1 MTRLA
6 DDGNMPADDAIARA
20 ANDVAD
26 GRPVDW
32 AALGGELQGSEA
44 LEQLECLRVIGA
56 IADLHRSGD
65 ESTQP
70 LDQTAALDSSH
81 APPENTGEPWGR
93 YRLLGSVGSG
103 TFGSVYRAW
112 DPELER
118 EIAIK
123 ILHRHVADAELTKRL
138 LQEGRALAKVR
149 HPNVV
154 SVYGVE
160 SNENHVGLVME
171 FVRGE
176 TLEKTMSGG
185 HKLNPREAVNVGQ
198 DVCRAL
204 AAVHHA
210 GFVHRDVT
218 SRNIMR
224 DLGGRIVLMDFGTG
238 LQTTEGAAPG
248 FAKIAGTPMYMAPEV
263 LAGQPPSPCSDVYSV
278 GVLLYHLVT
287 RKYPV
292 EGRTMDELRAAHM
305 VGRRTPLSERDSDL
319 PIAFIRAV
327 EHALAANP
335 QQRCPSAG
343 LLLQELAAVVDSKRR
358 STSAYALLA
367 VEALAGGALGLTALG
382 AINTRFFNVTLGRS
396 EFANESVVDWLYW
409 GASSLVAPGVVVTFA
424 MLALAVLAV
433 SIRLLLNVSPTTRSL
448 KSAAVNAARR
458 FRLDDVATLS
468 SCVLLL
474 SASTL
479 AATFWYFKPFILSLF
494 AITGISNAPR
504 ESLSFLAPQFSP
516 YHFLYRKAFTGVI
529 IGCLALWYPAI
540 WLARRKGE
548 SINPA
553 ILAGGVA
560 VLLLSLLLLDFP
572 YRLVVKGKREFEA
585 VKWSGDSCF
594 VLGER
599 QAHLLLFC
607 PEAGTPRNRIVRNDD
622 PNLERLG
629 FVKDIFADVAKLK

>member
-1 MTRLA
+1 MTRQA

-26 GRPVDW
+26 GRAVDW
-32 AALGGELQGSEA
+32 AALGGRVQGSQA
-44 LEQLECLRVIGA
+44 LEQLECLRIIGA

-70 LDQTAALDSSH
+70 VDQTGPLDSSH
-81 APPENTGEPWGR
+81 APPENAGEPWGR

-185 HKLNPREAVNVGQ
+185 HKLNPREAANVGQ

-238 LQTTEGAAPG
+238 LQTTEGVAPG
-248 FAKIAGTPMYMAPEV
+248 LAKIAGTPMYMAPEV
-263 LAGQPPSPCSDVYSV
+263 LAGQPASPCSDVYSL

-292 EGRTMDELRAAHM
+292 EGRTMDELRGAHM
-305 VGRRTPLSERDSDL
+305 VGRRTPLAERDPDL
-319 PIAFIRAV
+319 PIRFIQAV

-343 LLLQELAAVVDSKRR
+343 LLLQELADIESERR
-358 STSAYALLA
+358 TTSSYVLLA
-367 VEALAGGALGLTALG
+367 VKTLAGAVLGLTALG
-382 AINTRFFNVTLGRS
+382 AINTRYFNHTLGRS
-396 EFANESVVDWLYW
+396 DFANESVVDWFYW
-409 GASSLVAPGVVVTFA
+409 GATASVAPIVIFMFVL
-424 MLALAVLAV
+424 LALGLLVV
-433 SIRLLLNVSPTTRSL
+433 ITRLLTTM
-448 KSAAVNAARR
+448 SATARQVQTALVRAARR
-458 FRLDDVATLS
+458 CRLDDVSTLS
-468 SCVLLL
+468 SCVVLL
-474 SASTL
+474 SASGL
-479 AATFWYFKPFILSLF
+479 MATWWYFAPFIVSLF
-494 AITGISNAPR
+494 DITGISTVPG
-504 ESLSFLAPQFSP
+504 EKLSVLSP
-516 YHFLYRKAFTGVI
+516 KNYEYHLLYRKAFLGVTI
-529 IGCLALWYPAI
+529 SSIALWYPAI
-540 WLARRKGE
+540 WLAARKRE
-548 SINPA
+548 PINRI

-560 VLLLSLLLLDFP
+560 VLLLSLVLLDFP
-572 YRLVVKGKREFEA
+572 YRLLAKTKRDFEA
-585 VKWSGDSCF
+585 VKWSGESCF

-607 PEAGTPRNRIVRNDD
+607 PEAATPRNRIVRSDD

-629 FVKDIFADVAKLK
+629 VVQDIFTNVANLK